1 MPDFQDS
8 TEVFVNP
15 LFIFVDGSSSRGK
28 KLGAKSCALKDR
40 IIKIINSAA
49 VIVWNGKIFFKK
61 KIEALWSFGFPNFLL
76 FSKPPNVFEL
86 WKNSHQP
93 GTFGFFPLEIFLL
106 EDIFKAFY
114 II

>member
-61 KIEALWSFGFPNFLL
+61 ENWSIM
-76 FSKPPNVFEL
+76 VFWL
-86 WKNSHQP
+86 P
-93 GTFGFFPLEIFLL
+93 
-106 EDIFKAFY
+106 
-114 II
+114 

>member
-61 KIEALWSFGFPNFLL
+61 KIEALWSFDFTNFLKLLQHWL
-76 FSKPPNVFEL
+76 FYLYMS
-86 WKNSHQP
+86 
-93 GTFGFFPLEIFLL
+93 
-106 EDIFKAFY
+106 
-114 II
+114 